1 MSEGLGS
8 RIALLRGGRGIPAR
22 ELAAM
27 TGITYPDLLAL
38 ESGARRRVTSETVR
52 KLADFFNTTADY
64 LLEGKEPTPAAL
76 RNGFFRYYDALEPD
90 ARERLK
96 FVPIQGRMEA
106 ILHFLEQSYP
116 TILDRSQVAARLGYS
131 PQALSDVLQGSGP
144 LQSRLLR
151 LLSGLVGLTMD
162 FLVRGD
168 FFGGVVEGEQN
179 MSPAILNQY
188 YQVVQEAIAAGI
200 SPAAL
205 RKAVQILAMRDQ
217 EE

>member
-8 RIALLRGGRGIPAR
+8 RVARLRSGRGIALR
-22 ELAAM
+22 DLSVI
-27 TGITYPDLLAL
+27 TGIAQNELLAL
-38 ESGARRRVTSETVR
+38 ENGARRKPAADTVR
-52 KLADFFNTTADY
+52 RLAEYFNTTADY
-64 LLEGKEPTPAAL
+64 LLNGAEPTPGAL
-76 RNGFFRYYDALEPD
+76 RNGFFRYYDALAPED
-90 ARERLK
+90 RERLK
-96 FVPIQGRMEA
+96 FMPIQARMEA
-106 ILHFLEQSYP
+106 ILAFLEISYP
-116 TILDRSQVAARLGYS
+116 TIMDRSQVAARLGLS
-131 PQALSDVLQGSGP
+131 PEALADVLAGHGP

-168 FFGGVVEGEQN
+168 FFGGVVEAEQSL
-179 MSPAILNQY
+179 SPALLSQY

-205 RKAVQILAMRDQ
+205 RKAVNILAIRDQ